1 MKAALLC
8 GALLAQ
14 GAFAAPVQWGDLRD
28 GSLYLLPAR
37 ADELR
42 IQWRPAGEQHEEAAG
57 QRIDICSRIDVLPAQ
72 CFGRGVGDGRH
83 DRTIGG
89 QVRGIVECTSNSE
102 VRQEDPF
109 VIAGILWIGQ
119 QEIGGLDVAVHD
131 AAAVCVVESLGN
143 FGDDAG
149 RPRG

>member
-1 MKAALLC
+1 MGHAVSDTRYLSCHVCRGDRGYAA
-8 GALLAQ
+8 GQ
-14 GAFAAPVQWGDLRD
+14 TTVR
-28 GSLYLLPAR
+28 
-37 ADELR
+37 
-42 IQWRPAGEQHEEAAG
+42 RPAGEQHEEAAG